1 MNLTSTTY
9 RPPCPKMAEVAS
21 SLLLSSLIRTETKDA
36 ALPRLSSYIIPPIGQ
51 HVSTWMEKHLSK
63 RYATSAN
70 EICSSASKRCGSRC
84 DLQRILCSLFAFLQL
99 DFSIPIVLSSRSVF
113 FLHCSRSVSHCRHSW
128 HVCKLQDSGC
138 IGRTSLPHARWR
150 KVPRFCQIP

>member
-1 MNLTSTTY
+1 MSKLQIMLDTNRIHLPPLELNTVTEFRHAVLHTHKEWRFLMNLTSTTY

-51 HVSTWMEKHLSK
+51 HVSIWMEKYLSK
-63 RYATSAN
+63 RYSSSAN
-70 EICSSASKRCGSRC
+70 EICSSASKQCGSRC

-99 DFSIPIVLSSRSVF
+99 EF
-113 FLHCSRSVSHCRHSW
+113 FL
-128 HVCKLQDSGC
+128 SG
-138 IGRTSLPHARWR
+138 RP
-150 KVPRFCQIP
+150 F